1 MAFQVLCPNF
11 ARSEPMDELDD
22 AKEWAIKCDAPF
34 EIVDR
39 ATGEVVW
46 DEDQMDI
53 EAMYG

>member
-11 ARSEPMDELDD
+11 ALSEPMDELDD
-22 AKEWAIKCDAPF
+22 AKEWAMKCDAPF
-34 EIVDR
+34 EIVDL

>member
-22 AKEWAIKCDAPF
+22 AKEWAMKCDAPF